1 MSGGSHSASARAVT
15 PVVVS
20 TGRNGG
26 GGGAG
31 CISAALAGEVTPHQ
45 LSVTVVAIM
54 KVLLFCWRDSR
65 HPEGGGSEVY
75 LERVAEYLA
84 SPAGGRH
91 DVTFRTARY
100 PGSAPVEHRN
110 GVTYVRGGGPLTVY
124 PRAWLAMLCQRFD
137 VIVDT
142 QNGVPFFAR
151 VFGRGRAGR
160 PDVVLLT
167 HHCHRDQWP
176 VAGPVL
182 SRIGWFAE
190 SRLSPRIHRN
200 TPYVTVSA
208 PSADDLVGLGVD
220 RDRIT
225 IIRNGVDA
233 PPELPQDA
241 GDAVPSGGV
250 HLVTLS
256 RLTPYKQ
263 IEHALHAL
271 AVVLPDHPGTV
282 LDIIG
287 DGWWSENLRQCAA
300 DLGVTDRVVFHG
312 HVSEEVKHRLLAG
325 AAVHLMPSAKEGW
338 GLAVIEAGL
347 HGVPTIG
354 YSSSDGLRDSV
365 VDGQTGLLVDSE
377 GGLITALAGL
387 LDDPERRREL
397 GDAARERSRNF
408 SWDLTGESWKSLLK
422 RIHRPRR

>member
-1 MSGGSHSASARAVT
+1 
-15 PVVVS
+15 
-20 TGRNGG
+20 
-26 GGGAG
+26 
-31 CISAALAGEVTPHQ
+31 
-45 LSVTVVAIM
+45 M
-54 KVLLFCWRDSR
+54 KVLLLCWRDSR

-124 PRAWLAMLCQRFD
+124 PRAWLSMLRRRFD

-160 PDVVLLT
+160 GCGVPVVLLT

-182 SRIGWFAE
+182 SRVGWFVE
-190 SRLSPRIHRN
+190 SRLSPWIHRH

-233 PPELPQDA
+233 PPEPA
-241 GDAVPSGGV
+241 PVPRDSGL

-287 DGWWSENLRQCAA
+287 DGWWSENLRRCAE
-300 DLGVTDRVVFHG
+300 DLGVTGNVVFHG
-312 HVSEEVKHRLLAG
+312 HVTEEIKHRLLAG

-338 GLAVIEAGL
+338 GLAVVEAGL

-354 YSSSDGLRDSV
+354 YASSDGLRDSV
-365 VDGQTGLLVDSE
+365 IDGRTGLLADSE
-377 GGLITALAGL
+377 GDLITALAGL
-387 LDDPERRREL
+387 LDDPDRRREL
-397 GDAARERSRNF
+397 GDAARERAHNF
-408 SWDLTGESWKSLLK
+408 SWNLTGEAWKSLLE

>member
-1 MSGGSHSASARAVT
+1 
-15 PVVVS
+15 
-20 TGRNGG
+20 
-26 GGGAG
+26 
-31 CISAALAGEVTPHQ
+31 
-45 LSVTVVAIM
+45 M
-54 KVLLFCWRDSR
+54 KVLLLCWRDSR

-91 DVTFRTARY
+91 DLTFRTARY

-124 PRAWLAMLCQRFD
+124 PRAWLSMLRRRFD

-160 PDVVLLT
+160 GCGVPVVLLT

-182 SRIGWFAE
+182 SRVGWFVE
-190 SRLSPRIHRN
+190 SRLSPWIHRH

-233 PPELPQDA
+233 PPEPA
-241 GDAVPSGGV
+241 PVPRDSGL

-287 DGWWSENLRQCAA
+287 DGWWSENLRRCAE
-300 DLGVTDRVVFHG
+300 DLGVTGNVVFHG
-312 HVSEEVKHRLLAG
+312 HVTEEIKHRLLAG

-338 GLAVIEAGL
+338 GLAVVEAGL

-354 YSSSDGLRDSV
+354 YVSSDGLRDSV
-365 VDGQTGLLVDSE
+365 VDGRTGLLADSE

-387 LDDPERRREL
+387 LDDPDRRREL
-397 GDAARERSRNF
+397 GDAARERAHNF
-408 SWDLTGESWKSLLK
+408 SWNLTGEAWKSLLE

>member
-1 MSGGSHSASARAVT
+1 
-15 PVVVS
+15 
-20 TGRNGG
+20 
-26 GGGAG
+26 
-31 CISAALAGEVTPHQ
+31 
-45 LSVTVVAIM
+45 M
-54 KVLLFCWRDSR
+54 KVLLLCWRDSR

-84 SPAGGRH
+84 SPGGGRH

-124 PRAWLAMLCQRFD
+124 PRAWLAMLRRRFD

-160 PDVVLLT
+160 GCRVPVVLLT

-182 SRIGWFAE
+182 SRVGWFVE
-190 SRLSPRIHRN
+190 SRLSPWIHRR

-233 PPELPQDA
+233 PPELVEGMEDA
-241 GDAVPSGGV
+241 ASATEGV

-287 DGWWSENLRQCAA
+287 DGWWSENLRRCAEG
-300 DLGVTDRVVFHG
+300 LGVTGNVVFHG
-312 HVSEEVKHRLLAG
+312 HVTEEIKHRLLAG

-338 GLAVIEAGL
+338 GLAVVEAGL

-354 YSSSDGLRDSV
+354 YASSDGLRDSV
-365 VDGQTGLLVDSE
+365 IDGRTGLLADSE
-377 GGLITALAGL
+377 GGFITALAGL
-387 LDDPERRREL
+387 LDAPERRHEL
-397 GDAARERSRNF
+397 GDAARERSHNF
-408 SWDLTGESWKSLLK
+408 SWNLTGEAWKSLLGK
-422 RIHRPRR
+422 VHCPRR